1 MTRVNVLAT
10 VLYHMSVDLKNQ
22 NFNKLLWKHNRD
34 KLLSSLS
41 AMQFLTACIGL
52 RDISFSRAEQII
64 TTLNI
69 TYKYNTDNFS
79 DLLKEASEKSN
90 YSAEYDDI
98 LSQMHWILS
107 DCIDSVVKMRKGYI
121 LTVANYIKAFHNYPR
136 AFLPLNDKLKISPL
150 DAIEYSKSY
159 LKLD

>member
-1 MTRVNVLAT
+1 MTRVNVLAS
-10 VLYHMSVDLKNQ
+10 VLYRMSLDLKNQ

-41 AMQFLTACIGL
+41 AMQFLTVCIGL

-98 LSQMHWILS
+98 LFQMHWILS

>member
-52 RDISFSRAEQII
+52 KNISLSQAEQIL
-64 TTLNI
+64 TTLNV
-69 TYKYNTDNFS
+69 TYEYDTGCFS

-98 LSQMHWILS
+98 LFQMHWILS
-107 DCIDSVVKMRKGYI
+107 DCIDSVAKMRKGYI
-121 LTVANYIKAFHNYPR
+121 LTTGNYIKAFHNYPR
-136 AFLPLNDKLKISPL
+136 VFLSLNDKLKISPL

>member
-69 TYKYNTDNFS
+69 AYEYDTDNFS

-98 LSQMHWILS
+98 LFQMHWILS

-136 AFLPLNDKLKISPL
+136 AFLPLNDKLKISSL

>member
-1 MTRVNVLAT
+1 
-10 VLYHMSVDLKNQ
+10 MSVDLKNQ

-52 RDISFSRAEQII
+52 KNISLSQAEQIL
-64 TTLNI
+64 TTLNV
-69 TYKYNTDNFS
+69 TYEYDTGCFS

-98 LSQMHWILS
+98 LFQMHWILS
-107 DCIDSVVKMRKGYI
+107 DCIDSVAKMRKGYI
-121 LTVANYIKAFHNYPR
+121 LTTAFHNYPR
-136 AFLPLNDKLKISPL
+136 VFSSLNDKLKISPL